1 MDLERILRAILFAL
15 LLAPILL
22 TLRGIF
28 LILGS

>member
-15 LLAPILL
+15 LLATILL